1 MNQTND
7 TILQAIDI
15 VVNARL
21 NAIKR
26 DSTIKAQIV
35 DVSQAEKGIYTI
47 KYQNA
52 TFTAY
57 NSSPAILYKPE
68 ESVYVSVI
76 NGDLGNDKYIIGKIS
91 SRNSTNEY
99 IETVDIND
107 YYQTGGPAFEILY
120 NFTSNA
126 INEVGI
132 EIPAYT
138 TTLINKKDNSLNLNS
153 NCKSIF
159 TNTLTDDSSLLPYS
173 KEYGYIQISADFKYK
188 PNEVTND
195 ISKVGNYGL
204 LLWFIDSNNQNI
216 FSFFDTE
223 IMYGT
228 PYTPYEYIRRRA
240 TLTTPPGTIKS
251 LKGVYLFSEGFTRT
265 RTANEIKDFR
275 EIGVRNLTISF
286 AKELDQNEPYIA
298 NILAPYGWSASEAH
312 GLGKSLLLS
321 GELKYKNKP
330 SLDEYKCEWFEK
342 NPNVDFNHN
351 NYAASGGVGW
361 EYKYTG
367 QNYTILDQG
376 FALDSVDWI
385 NKEIKLV
392 ITKDDIVRKDFVTIY
407 KNFNQEFKY
416 KIKATRNVQDEYVLQ
431 VVDEN
436 GVVLTTEYKYK
447 WEYVDINGKTHALT
461 STINEV
467 KENANNILTNRT
479 YRCYLLTADNSIYA
493 IVEYTINVDNE
504 SDEDF
509 TVHFITESNGV
520 FLYNEDGRINIES
533 CLKQKDL
540 SFTIPNNSWRSGS
553 PQPYTYRWILN
564 DYDENV
570 QNYNATQLIAD
581 YTPNNSMVTYL
592 KDSKLSGDS
601 NTITSLHY
609 KINQNFSYSKTKN
622 NITLEISVNG
632 VPYYFTFY
640 FSFSKQGGMG
650 TNGTNYHLVAE
661 INDNSSKSLVYNSGW
676 KVRVISYK
684 LALYNNGIEEEFT
697 NPKFEF
703 LNCNISNNRK
713 SLYLKEQSPIN
724 YKYDSTTK
732 ILTVQISE
740 TATANPIDYFCNIV
754 KATVTA
760 GNYTIMTYIPIDVL
774 IGLNNNSND
783 YNFYHYP
790 TIVYNPQG
798 YNPQYYTGNLN
809 DFWDSKDLQLPT
821 SYSLM
826 DSNQNNT
833 IYKIRQFDSNDDDIK
848 DAYALVTMPTYLQD
862 KGYNA
867 LKITISA
874 NVYLIHPILAII
886 NQYGIAGINEWV
898 GNEITI
904 NENEGYIYSPQIA
917 AGTKDNNKFTGVV
930 MGNYVSKDPK
940 NGQGLWGFQDGAAS
954 FGFNADG
961 TAFIGKANSAR
972 LEFDGSTK
980 GTIQSAGYAAGTK
993 GLCLD
998 FMTGTI
1004 NAPSFMFKS
1013 ATDKDESVFE
1023 FNLTADKSSKFLIK
1037 ADGTS
1042 IFKATGAEQDEN
1054 GIKKQVYELQSVN
1067 YDVNKTGLK
1076 IDLYDGSLISKDFT
1090 IKTGSNNAGGK
1101 FNFKIGDGNSSFII
1115 NALYTDDNGQ
1125 KSSKSIF
1132 KATDN
1137 SYYLESINYSLDN
1150 NNTTAGLRIDLDKG
1164 SIASPKFFINNDG
1177 TASFKGSINVNNNFT
1192 VDGTTG
1198 NVTIGGNLTFA
1209 ANSTITW
1216 SANALSSLDLTDY
1229 VKTGELDN
1237 KIKEYGYV
1245 TKTTV
1250 DGMLTGYATDGDI
1263 TNKIES
1269 EFNKYGYLT
1278 TTGIT
1283 STTISSPHII
1293 GGNVSAYHFNIMQS
1307 ATEYADAFKVG
1318 ELGYATGL
1326 TSIWDADT
1334 QNSHFTTTQGVLMGY
1349 TGAGAT
1355 ANYVICTSNGVR
1367 MQCGTTALYITNS
1380 GAFYRKQGQKEQ
1392 EIGTAISGNFAVFG

>member
-26 DSTIKAQIV
+26 DSTIKAQII

-76 NGDLGNDKYIIGKIS
+76 NGDLGNDKYIIGKVS
-91 SRNSTNEY
+91 SRNTTNAY
-99 IETVDIND
+99 IETVDMND
-107 YYQTGGPAFEILY
+107 YYQTGGPAFETLY
-120 NFTSNA
+120 EFSSNA
-126 INEVGI
+126 TNTTGI
-132 EIPAYT
+132 EIPAYKT
-138 TTLINKKDNSLNLNS
+138 ALLKEDNSLNLTS

-159 TNTLTDDSSLLPYS
+159 TNNLENDSNLLPYS
-173 KEYGYIQISADFKYK
+173 KEYGYIQIAADFKYK
-188 PNEVTND
+188 PNKTTND

-204 LLWFIDSNNQNI
+204 LLWFIDSNNQNL

-228 PYTPYEYIRRRA
+228 PYTPYDYVQRRA
-240 TLTTPPGTIKS
+240 TLTAPPGTIKS

-265 RTANEIKDFR
+265 KTTDEIKDFK

-312 GLGKSLLLS
+312 NLGKSLLLS

-330 SLDEYKCEWFEK
+330 SLSEYKCEWFEK
-342 NPNVDFNHN
+342 NPNVDFNHKD
-351 NYAASGGVGW
+351 YSASGGIGW
-361 EYKYTG
+361 AYKHTG
-367 QNYTILDQG
+367 QDYIILKQG
-376 FALDSVDWI
+376 FTLNDVNWI

-407 KNFNQEFKY
+407 KNFNQEFEY
-416 KIKATRNVQDEYVLQ
+416 KIKATRNVNDEYVLQ
-431 VVDEN
+431 VVNEN
-436 GVVLTTEYKYK
+436 GTVLTTEYNYK
-447 WEYVDINGKTHALT
+447 WEYVDINGKTHALNT
-461 STINEV
+461 TINEV

-479 YRCYLLTADNSIYA
+479 YRCYLLTKADSSIYA

-520 FLYNEDGRINIES
+520 FLYHEDGRINIES

-564 DYDENV
+564 GYDENV

-581 YTPNNSMVTYL
+581 YTPSDSMVTYL

-601 NTITSLHY
+601 NSIPSLHY

-661 INDNSSKSLVYNSGW
+661 ISNNSSKSLVYNSGW
-676 KVRVISYK
+676 KVKNILYK
-684 LALYNNGIEEEFT
+684 LTLYNNGIEEEFT
-697 NPKFEF
+697 DPKFEF
-703 LNCNISNNRK
+703 LDCKIGNNNK
-713 SLYLKEQSPIN
+713 TLYTKEDSPISSVYN
-724 YKYDSTTK
+724 STTK
-732 ILTVQISE
+732 ILTVSIKDS
-740 TATANPIDYFCNIV
+740 ATQSPVDYFCNIV

-760 GNYTIMTYIPIDVL
+760 SNYTIMTYIPIDIL
-774 IGLNNNSND
+774 IGLNNNNND
-783 YNFYHYP
+783 CNFYHYP

-848 DAYALVTMPTYLQD
+848 DAYALVAMPTYLQD

-867 LKITISA
+867 LKITIST
-874 NVYLIHPILAII
+874 NVYLIHPILAMI

-940 NGQGLWGFQDGAAS
+940 NGQGLWGFQNGEAS

-961 TAFIGKANSAR
+961 TAFIGKSSSAR
-972 LEFDGSTK
+972 LEFDGTTT
-980 GTIQSAGYAAGTK
+980 GTIKSAGYSKNSQGM
-993 GLCLD
+993 CLD
-998 FMTGTI
+998 FINGTI
-1004 NAPSFMFKS
+1004 NAPSFNFTS
-1013 ATDKDESVFE
+1013 AKLNTDGKTYANNSEFE
-1023 FNLTADKSSKFLIK
+1023 FILTEGTSSKFIIK
-1037 ADGTS
+1037 ANDTP
-1042 IFKATGAEQDEN
+1042 IFKATGAEQDGN
-1054 GIKKQVYELQSVN
+1054 KTKQVYELQSVN
-1067 YDVNKTGLK
+1067 YVTNGTGLK

-1090 IKTGSNNAGGK
+1090 IKTGTNAGGK
-1101 FNFKIGDGNSSFII
+1101 FNFKIGDGNSSFTI
-1115 NALYTDDNGQ
+1115 NAPQEDGT
-1125 KSSKSIF
+1125 SKSIF

-1137 SYYLESINYSLDN
+1137 SYYLESIDYSSTN
-1150 NNTTAGLRIDLDKG
+1150 NIATAGLRIDLEHG
-1164 SIASPKFFINNDG
+1164 SITSPQFNLTSDG
-1177 TASFKGSINVNNNFT
+1177 NACFKGDI
-1192 VDGTTG
+1192 TG
-1198 NVTIGGNLTFA
+1198 ASGRFSGSVTITGDLTMGDNATIDWNGKANFDNYA
-1209 ANSTITW
+1209 TKDALKDYVLSSSMSDYATKADLAEIDLSGYVKKNSTIETAFGKNTYLRNDYLY
-1216 SANALSSLDLTDY
+1216 SPTIIGSGMYAHYFRVIANKNDLSDGLQE
-1229 VKTGELDN
+1229 VGGMG
-1237 KIKEYGYV
+1237 YGIGSS
-1245 TKTTV
+1245 TLW
-1250 DGMLTGYATDGDI
+1250 DP
-1263 TNKIES
+1263 
-1269 EFNKYGYLT
+1269 
-1278 TTGIT
+1278 TTG
-1283 STTISSPHII
+1283 S
-1293 GGNVSAYHFNIMQS
+1293 
-1307 ATEYADAFKVG
+1307 TEYETTNGVMMCCTANN
-1318 ELGYATGL
+1318 ELK
-1326 TSIWDADT
+1326 
-1334 QNSHFTTTQGVLMGY
+1334 
-1349 TGAGAT
+1349 
-1355 ANYVICTSNGVR
+1355 NYVICTNAGVR
-1367 MQCGTTALYITNS
+1367 LQSENVALFITEQ
-1380 GAFYRKQGQKEQ
+1380 GAFYRKGSAPAQ
-1392 EIGTAISGNFAVFG
+1392 EIGTAIAGQYAVFG

>member
-26 DSTIKAQIV
+26 DSTIKAQII

-76 NGDLGNDKYIIGKIS
+76 NGDLGNDKYIIGKVS
-91 SRNSTNEY
+91 SRNTTNEY
-99 IETVDIND
+99 IETVDMND
-107 YYQTGGPAFEILY
+107 YYQTGGPAFETLY
-120 NFTSNA
+120 SFSSNA
-126 INEVGI
+126 INTTGI
-132 EIPAYT
+132 EIPAYKT
-138 TTLINKKDNSLNLNS
+138 ALLKEDNSLNLTS

-159 TNTLTDDSSLLPYS
+159 TNNLENDSNLLPYS
-173 KEYGYIQISADFKYK
+173 KEYGYIQIAADFKYE
-188 PNEVTND
+188 PNKTTND

-204 LLWFIDSNNQNI
+204 LLWFIDSNNQNL

-228 PYTPYEYIRRRA
+228 PYTPYDYVQRRA
-240 TLTTPPGTIKS
+240 TLTAPPGTIKS

-265 RTANEIKDFR
+265 KTTDEIKDFK

-286 AKELDQNEPYIA
+286 AKELNQNEPYIA

-312 GLGKSLLLS
+312 NLGKSLLLS

-330 SLDEYKCEWFEK
+330 SLSEYKCEWFEK
-342 NPNVDFNHN
+342 NPNVDFNHED
-351 NYAASGGVGW
+351 YSASGGIGW
-361 EYKYTG
+361 AYRHTG
-367 QNYTILDQG
+367 QDYIILEQG
-376 FALDSVDWI
+376 FTLNDVNWI

-407 KNFNQEFKY
+407 KNFNQEFEY
-416 KIKATRNVQDEYVLQ
+416 KIKATRNVNDEYVLQ
-431 VVDEN
+431 VVNEN
-436 GVVLTTEYKYK
+436 GTVLTTEYNYK
-447 WEYVDINGKTHALT
+447 WEYVDINGKTHALNT
-461 STINEV
+461 TINEV

-479 YRCYLLTADNSIYA
+479 YRCYLLTKADSSIYA

-564 DYDENV
+564 GYDENV

-581 YTPNNSMVTYL
+581 YDPSDSMVTYL

-601 NTITSLHY
+601 NNITPLYY

-661 INDNSSKSLVYNSGW
+661 INNNSSKSLVYNSEW
-676 KVRVISYK
+676 KVKKISYK
-684 LALYNNGIEEEFT
+684 LTLYNNGIEEEFT
-697 NPKFEF
+697 DPKFEF
-703 LNCNISNNRK
+703 LDCKIGNNNK
-713 SLYLKEQSPIN
+713 TLYTKEDSPIS
-724 YKYDSTTK
+724 YEYGPTTK
-732 ILTVQISE
+732 ILTISIKDS
-740 TATANPIDYFCNIV
+740 ATQSPVDYFCNIV

-760 GNYTIMTYIPIDVL
+760 GNYTIMTYIPIDIL

-809 DFWDSKDLQLPT
+809 DFWDSKDLQLPI

-826 DSNQNNT
+826 DSNQSNT
-833 IYKIRQFDSNDDDIK
+833 IYKIRQFDSDDDDVK
-848 DAYALVTMPTYLQD
+848 DPYALVTMPTYLQD

-867 LKITISA
+867 LKITIST

-904 NENEGYIYSPQIA
+904 NEDKGYIYSPQIA
-917 AGTKDNNKFTGVV
+917 AGTKNDNKFTGVV
-930 MGNYVSKDPK
+930 MGNYVSNDTK
-940 NGQGLWGFQDGAAS
+940 NGQGLWGFQAGEAS

-961 TAFIGKANSAR
+961 TAFIGKSSSAR
-972 LEFDGSTK
+972 LEFDGTK
-980 GTIQSAGYAAGTK
+980 TGTIKSAGYEKNSQGM
-993 GLCLD
+993 CLD
-998 FMTGTI
+998 FMNGTI
-1004 NAPSFMFKS
+1004 NAPSFNFTS
-1013 ATDKDESVFE
+1013 AKLNTDGKTYANNSEFE
-1023 FNLTADKSSKFLIK
+1023 FILTEGTSSKFIIK
-1037 ADGTS
+1037 ANNTP
-1042 IFKATGAEQDEN
+1042 IFKATGAEQDGN
-1054 GIKKQVYELQSVN
+1054 KTKQVYELQSVN
-1067 YDVNKTGLK
+1067 YVTDGTGLK

-1090 IKTGSNNAGGK
+1090 IKTGTNAGGK
-1101 FNFKIGDGNSSFII
+1101 FNFKIGDGNSSFTI
-1115 NALYTDDNGQ
+1115 NAPQEDGT
-1125 KSSKSIF
+1125 SKSIF

-1137 SYYLESINYSLDN
+1137 SYYLESIDYSSDN
-1150 NNTTAGLRIDLDKG
+1150 TAGLRIDLKNG
-1164 SIASPKFFINNDG
+1164 SIASPKFFINNNG
-1177 TASFKGSINVNNNFT
+1177 TASFKGSINVNDTFK

-1198 NVTIGGNLTFA
+1198 NVTIGGNLQFA
-1209 ANSTITW
+1209 ATSTITW
-1216 SANALSSLDLTDY
+1216 SENALSSLDLTNY
-1229 VKTGELDN
+1229 VKTDDLN
-1237 KIKEYGYV
+1237 AKIAAYGYV
-1245 TKTTV
+1245 TSTTV
-1250 DGMLTGYATDGDI
+1250 DGMLSGYATDDDINAQIGAAFENYSYLKQTHIEKAAIYSPTIYGDSVHAYYFGI
-1263 TNKIES
+1263 MNSSNK
-1269 EFNKYGYLT
+1269 NAT
-1278 TTGIT
+1278 TQV
-1283 STTISSPHII
+1283 
-1293 GGNVSAYHFNIMQS
+1293 GGV
-1307 ATEYADAFKVG
+1307 
-1318 ELGYATGL
+1318 GYAEGMT
-1326 TSIWDADT
+1326 TVWDPVEGAT
-1334 QNSHFTTTQGVLMGY
+1334 YQSTPGVMIAY

-1355 ANYVICTSNGVR
+1355 ANYVICTNNGVR
-1367 MQCGTTALYITNS
+1367 MQCGTTALYITSS